1 MALGPKLQITR
12 ACHLEPQTVR
22 GIDRSH
28 QNAFAIGALQNR
40 AHRSCVQGQGPYS
53 ARAVAGRA
61 SDCRER
67 NIRNED
73 VLKQRCGGVAAE
85 QEVGDIVGHGTYPP
99 DGPNRSVLMLK
110 GSKPSSTS
118 RPEMISTKA
127 VGPQT

>member
-1 MALGPKLQITR
+1 MALGLKLQVTR

-22 GIDRSH
+22 SIDRSH
-28 QNAFAIGALQNR
+28 QNGFAIGALQNR
-40 AHRSCVQGQGPYS
+40 AHRSCVQGQRPYTV
-53 ARAVAGRA
+53 RAVAGLA
-61 SDCRER
+61 SDFRER
-67 NIRNED
+67 NIRSED
-73 VLKQRCGGVAAE
+73 VLKETCGGVAVE
-85 QEVGDIVGHGTYPP
+85 HEVGDIVSHGTYPP